1 MLKKKNVWQEKI
13 LFRWGMITLGV
24 LFVAGCVYW
33 NSNHYKKKRQTQEKS
48 GSKEPNSNN
57 DDKSSCETSYLND
70 YNSSNIGGY
79 LSTDKTK
86 DNSEWILEMIIT
98 KIAYDLQVQA
108 V

>member
-1 MLKKKNVWQEKI
+1 MILIKVLNIIVSSHVKKKNVWQEKI

-57 DDKSSCETSYLND
+57 GDKS
-70 YNSSNIGGY
+70 
-79 LSTDKTK
+79 TDETK